1 MFEESEFSEEL
12 GVALEAAEKAGEIMD
27 RYAGGEAEIEGEKAT
42 VGDIYTEADLKCQ
55 EVIVEMITE
64 AFPDD
69 SFLAEE
75 DLEYNEESEEGRR
88 WIIDPVDGTS
98 NFQRGLEYFCTSI
111 AFEVEDET
119 KLGVVY
125 SPEEGLSKVF
135 FAVKGE
141 GAYTA
146 QRPDDLEDAEKIE
159 VSKVEDPRRG
169 MVFSRISNL
178 GDEYLDQKEAWS
190 RLAGEGVN
198 LRYMGAGA
206 LEICKVASGAGEG
219 FISHT
224 EARWDFAAAEL
235 VVREAGG
242 KVEVE
247 ESQVPGKH
255 RIIASN
261 GEIQGLLKDVS
272 LKFFE

>member
-27 RYAGGEAEIEGEKAT
+27 KYAGGEAEIEGEKAT

-55 EVIVEMITE
+55 EVIVETITE

-75 DLEYNEESEEGRR
+75 DLEYNEENEDGRR

-111 AFEVEDET
+111 AFEVKDDT

-135 FAVKGE
+135 FAVKDE

-146 QRPDDLEDAEKIE
+146 PESSDLKEVERLE
-159 VSKVEDPRRG
+159 VSEVENPRRS

-178 GDEYLDQKEAWS
+178 EDEYLDQKEAWS
-190 RLAGEGVN
+190 QLAGEGVS

-235 VVREAGG
+235 LVREAGG
-242 KVEVE
+242 EVEVE
-247 ESQVPGKH
+247 ESKVPGKH

-261 GEIQGLLKDVS
+261 GEIQNLLKENS
-272 LKFFE
+272 REFYE